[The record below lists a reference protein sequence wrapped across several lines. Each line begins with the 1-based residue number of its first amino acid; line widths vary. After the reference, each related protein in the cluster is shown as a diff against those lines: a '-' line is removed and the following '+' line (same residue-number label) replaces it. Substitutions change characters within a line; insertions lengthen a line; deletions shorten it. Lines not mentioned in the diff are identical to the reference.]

1 MNQYLTSGTVAGV
14 LGFSAVLAGVFGKP
28 ALQAF
33 LADPNTAAT
42 VLQVAGGLAA
52 IIAGGLKGVGATK

>member
-1 MNQYLTSGTVAGV
+1 MSHYLTSGTVAGA
-14 LGFSAVLAGVFGKP
+14 LGFAAVLSGLFGKP

-52 IIAGGLKGVGATK
+52 IVAGGLKGVGATK